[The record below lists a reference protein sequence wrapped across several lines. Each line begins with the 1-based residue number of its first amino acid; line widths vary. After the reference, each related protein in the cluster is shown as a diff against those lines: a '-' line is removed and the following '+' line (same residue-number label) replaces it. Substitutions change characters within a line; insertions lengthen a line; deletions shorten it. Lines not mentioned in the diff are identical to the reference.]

1 MSAQIIQL
9 NAYRRTGARE
19 KPRRIRARRK
29 RSEVDPSFFA
39 LNPGARPKEHRR
51 DFMRG
56 RRLAELAIEQRDTC
70 ALQRAFK
77 VLLGEAMGRAV
88 KGGKGSRTTWTPTS
102 YGFLEGI
109 AYFVATGARPLERSP
124 RNG

>member
-9 NAYRRTGARE
+9 NAYRRAGPQE
-19 KPRRIRARRK
+19 KPRRIRVRRK

-39 LNPGARPKEHRR
+39 LNPGARPKEHCR

-70 ALQRAFK
+70 ALQRTFE
-77 VLLGEAMGRAV
+77 VLLREAMGRAV
-88 KGGKGSRTTWTPTS
+88 KGGKRSRTTWTPAS
-102 YGFLEGI
+102 YGFLEGL
-109 AYFVATGARPLERSP
+109 AYFLATGARRFERSP